1 MTIPENVKVL
11 YKNYKVIE
19 QENIHDG
26 ASDLYGQVL
35 YFSEEILI
43 NKDASDPIKKAS
55 LIHEIIHALD
65 EMYCI
70 GLKEKQVEKLGNA
83 IYMVIED
90 NPQMFRGRKEE
101 ATCQ

>member
-19 QENIHDG
+19 KENIHDVD
-26 ASDLYGQVL
+26 SDLYGQVL
-35 YFSEEILI
+35 YLSEEILI
-43 NKDASDPIKKAS
+43 NKDASDPIKEAT